1 GGSQGRIGTLP
12 EFVHAC
18 RALFVRPTFVRWA
31 ATMDKHA
38 AAFNL
43 HVRACPRLA
52 TLRCGVGF
60 VYGVAEQFAQSAT

>member
-1 GGSQGRIGTLP
+1 
-12 EFVHAC
+12 
-18 RALFVRPTFVRWA
+18 
-31 ATMDKHA
+31 MDKHA